1 MWEEKKRIFS
11 IPSTLSLAA
20 TLPLSLSIPVCH
32 SRYIW
37 WQSYKLTDVDKVR
50 ECKAQATQ
58 GHELTHNPP
67 FTILPPIYLASKS
80 SYHHIK
86 QNLYLNS
93 LVFRVITSIPRPLTF
108 IHHFICIFGI
118 LRHFSMYSIRYH
130 NPYGKIN
137 KRDVICQLKN
147 HTFQTCFT
155 PKHPIPEPNPK
166 KYI

>member
-20 TLPLSLSIPVCH
+20 TLSLSLSIPVCH

-93 LVFRVITSIPRPLTF
+93 LVFRVITSIPPSSHIHTSFYLYIWNFAPFFYVFHPLPQ
-108 IHHFICIFGI
+108 
-118 LRHFSMYSIRYH
+118 S
-130 NPYGKIN
+130 
-137 KRDVICQLKN
+137 VW
-147 HTFQTCFT
+147 
-155 PKHPIPEPNPK
+155 
-166 KYI
+166 